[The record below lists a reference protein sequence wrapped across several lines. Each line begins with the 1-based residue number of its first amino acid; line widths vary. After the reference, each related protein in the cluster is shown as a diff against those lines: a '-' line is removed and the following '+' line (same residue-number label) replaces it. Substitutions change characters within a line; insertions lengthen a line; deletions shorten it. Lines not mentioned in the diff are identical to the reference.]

1 MNDISIE
8 YLKEALEY
16 TPGSGVI
23 RWKQRPK
30 SHFKTVNSWR
40 ATNANFAG
48 KTAGALLMMGICG
61 SG

>member
-16 TPGSGVI
+16 APDTGVI

-30 SHFKTVNSWR
+30 IHFKTENSWR

-48 KTAGALLMMGICG
+48 
-61 SG
+61 

>member
-16 TPGSGVI
+16 TPESGVI

-30 SHFKTVNSWR
+30 TLSRPIIFGGQPMPILRK
-40 ATNANFAG
+40 
-48 KTAGALLMMGICG
+48 G
-61 SG
+61 SRLAC